1 MPSLATSVLAAD
13 TLVSGGFPRSK
24 VDSNIVTINV
34 GGQTFQSTKQT
45 LALAGPNSVLSDLSD
60 LHPSQIASR
69 FIDRDPELFSI
80 LLSLLRT
87 GNLPSKAK
95 SFDLRDLIS
104 ESEFYGIEPLLVN
117 SLSDS
122 SQFDAFNIEKSRLL
136 ELNGRDLPSVIAAGL
151 HGSLHVAH
159 GSKITSFDWS
169 LRKKSTIL
177 TQFPAIDS
185 LLAISSKSAAAG
197 ATDFSGLQII
207 GLEKGAVRATLNWEN
222 ATKSASTVQAIGS
235 SNDRLFT
242 SFESSRRNSNC
253 IMVYDLH
260 TLRPVTEIAHFEIYG
275 AEIDSA
281 VPSTKLRWVP
291 SVNLL
296 MAAGSHHGLPGLTGN
311 IRLWD
316 VRSGKAVWEVKER
329 ADCFADVT
337 VSDHLSAIFKVGE
350 STGEV
355 SYMDLR
361 TLGNNEESW
370 VCLREGRRL
379 NGGKKEGFGCRIE
392 GHGSQV
398 FCSRGGGVELWSEIV
413 MMESSYSNMTGDGLR
428 GRVFRKNLIG
438 RASDMGGAKISSL
451 AFGGNK
457 MFITRKDLQAVEV
470 WESSASRL

>member
-1 MPSLATSVLAAD
+1 MPSLASSVLAPD
-13 TLVSGGFPRSK
+13 MLVSNGFQRSK
-24 VDSNIVTINV
+24 PEANIVTINV
-34 GGQTFQSTKQT
+34 GGQIFQATKQT
-45 LALAGPNSVLSDLSD
+45 MALAGPNSVLSELCESD
-60 LHPSQIASR
+60 PSQLTSR
-69 FIDRDPELFSI
+69 FIDRDPEPFSI

-95 SFDLRDLIS
+95 SFDLGDLIS
-104 ESEFYGIEPLLVN
+104 ESEFYGIEALLVN
-117 SLSDS
+117 SLSSS
-122 SQFDAFNIEKSRLL
+122 SQFDAFNLEKARILK
-136 ELNGRDLPSVIAAGL
+136 LNGRDLPSVIATGP

-177 TQFPAIDS
+177 AQFPAIDS
-185 LLAISSKSAAAG
+185 LLAISPRVVAAG
-197 ATDFSGLQII
+197 ATDFSGVQIVE
-207 GLEKGAVRATLNWEN
+207 LEKGAVRAALSWEN

-235 SNDRLFT
+235 SSDCLFT

-253 IMVYDLH
+253 VMVYDLQ
-260 TLRPVTEIAHFEIYG
+260 TLRAVTEIAHFEIYG

-281 VPSTKLRWVP
+281 VPATKLRWVP

-296 MAAGSHHGLPGLTGN
+296 MAAGSHHGLSGVTGN

-316 VRSGKAVWEVKER
+316 VRSGNAVWEVKER

-337 VSDHLSAIFKVGE
+337 VSDHLSAIFKVGVN
-350 STGEV
+350 TGEV

-361 TLGNNEESW
+361 RLGNEDSW
-370 VCLREGRRL
+370 VCLGEGRRL
-379 NGGKKEGFGCRIE
+379 HSGKKEGFGCRIE

-398 FCSRGGGVELWSEIV
+398 FCSRGGDIELWSEVV
-413 MMESSYSNMTGDGLR
+413 MMGSSSSNTSGDELQ

-438 RASDMGGAKISSL
+438 RAKDMGGAKVMSL

-457 MFITRKDLQAVEV
+457 MFVTRKDLQAVEV
-470 WESSASRL
+470 WESSASRF